1 MNQSKIMDDLRM
13 DLYSAETWVD
23 WLDGII
29 GLLHIAYEESKADE
43 SNRYAGAFKA
53 MSAMLG
59 HVQDA
64 IDRGGNDLNRLRELL
79 EGTGAEEAEVGA

>member
-1 MNQSKIMDDLRM
+1 MNQNKIMDDIRL
-13 DLYSAETWVD
+13 DLYSAETWAG

-29 GLLHIAYEESKADE
+29 GLLHIAYEESQADE
-43 SNRYAGAFKA
+43 STCYAGAFKA

-59 HVQDA
+59 KVQEV
-64 IDRGGNDLNRLRELL
+64 IDRTGNDLNRLRELL